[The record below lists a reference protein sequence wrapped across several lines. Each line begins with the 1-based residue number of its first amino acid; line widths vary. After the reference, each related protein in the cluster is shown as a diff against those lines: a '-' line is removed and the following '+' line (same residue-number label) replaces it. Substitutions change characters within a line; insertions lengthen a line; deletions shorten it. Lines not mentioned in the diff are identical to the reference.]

1 MTFCVQNIDIRP
13 HGYNIL
19 INTLDNSILSIS
31 FVVAE
36 IFEMINNKE
45 QEDALETILLSWKN
59 KNNISEEK
67 QIDSIIEY
75 FVNKGVFINE

>member
-1 MTFCVQNIDIRP
+1 M
-13 HGYNIL
+13 
-19 INTLDNSILSIS
+19 
-31 FVVAE
+31 AE

>member
-1 MTFCVQNIDIRP
+1 MYDTVLFVISLKYGIVNA
-13 HGYNIL
+13 YL
-19 INTLDNSILSIS
+19 VILSIS